1 VTFDYERR
9 QIYLEPGKRYSDR
22 DHLTRAGALLTRREG
37 RVGVESVLANSPADH
52 AGLRAGDQVL
62 AVDGRGIAEWDLPE
76 LSALFDEGE
85 PGRKVP
91 VRVLR
96 GGQEK
101 QLKMKLAEV
110 VR

>member
-1 VTFDYERR
+1 
-9 QIYLEPGKRYSDR
+9 
-22 DHLTRAGALLTRREG
+22 
-37 RVGVESVLANSPADH
+37 VLANSPAEH

-62 AVDGRGIAEWDLPE
+62 AVDGRDIGQWDLPQISD
-76 LSALFDEGE
+76 LLDEGE

-101 QLKMKLAEV
+101 KLNIKLAEV